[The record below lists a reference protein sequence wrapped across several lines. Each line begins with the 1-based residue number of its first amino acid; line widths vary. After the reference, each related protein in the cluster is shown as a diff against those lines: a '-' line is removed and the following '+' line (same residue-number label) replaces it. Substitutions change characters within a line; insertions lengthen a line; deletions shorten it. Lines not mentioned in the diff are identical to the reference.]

1 MKGRAWRYLLTA
13 SLVVVSALIP
23 GSVRAQSDPRASL
36 LVSTSWL
43 AQHLTDPNLVV
54 LHVGDRN
61 EYAAGHIPGARH
73 VTFDDISISEHE
85 KPGALMLQM
94 PEPADLRNKLEQLG
108 ISSDSRIV
116 VYYAKDWVTP
126 ATRVVFTLD
135 HAGLGDQTSLLDG
148 NLDLWKQEK
157 RAVTSEVPA
166 KKVGKLAALRIKP
179 NVVDGEWVKN
189 NVGKPG
195 ISVVDGRAAA
205 FYDGVQTGRGMHAPH
220 KTGHIPGAKS
230 VPFTEITDTN
240 LRLKSRDEL
249 AALFAKAGV
258 KPGDTVVGY
267 CHIGQQATGMLFAA
281 RSLGHKV
288 MLYDGSFEDWSARE
302 GYPAETSRK

>member
-1 MKGRAWRYLLTA
+1 MKGPALRHLLTA
-13 SLVVVSALIP
+13 SLVVVTALIP
-23 GSVRAQSDPRASL
+23 VSVRAQSDPRASL
-36 LVSTSWL
+36 LVSTTWL
-43 AQHLTDPNLVV
+43 AQHLRDPNLVV

-61 EYAAGHIPGARH
+61 EYAAEHIPGARH
-73 VTFDDISISEHE
+73 VTFDDISISEHQ

-135 HAGLGDQTSLLDG
+135 HAGLGEQTSLLDG

-157 RAVTSEVPA
+157 RAVTNEVPA

-230 VPFTEITDTN
+230 VPFTETTDTK

-249 AALFAKAGV
+249 AALFTRAGV

-302 GYPAETSRK
+302 GYPAETTRK